1 MSKGCTQYIIS
12 MSKGCT
18 QYIINIWLRFA
29 VQSEI
34 AGEVDR
40 GHPLLL
46 PPGVE
51 HRPVYQVDELLHLLG
66 KWQTNMA
73 VQLVEKCF
81 ENTRRAFGKH
91 EIYVFFIIIIIHRL
105 SSKYLVNCTSAFAVI
120 PFAV

>member
-1 MSKGCTQYIIS
+1 MLLTPDHIS
-12 MSKGCT
+12 
-18 QYIINIWLRFA
+18 A

-66 KWQTNMA
+66 KWQIITA
-73 VQLVEKCF
+73 VQSVDKCF
-81 ENTRRAFGKH
+81 ENTRRALGKQ
-91 EIYVFFIIIIIHRL
+91 EIYFFL
-105 SSKYLVNCTSAFAVI
+105 LFFACPESI
-120 PFAV
+120 L

>member
-1 MSKGCTQYIIS
+1 MLLTPDHIS
-12 MSKGCT
+12 
-18 QYIINIWLRFA
+18 A

-66 KWQTNMA
+66 KWQIITA
-73 VQLVEKCF
+73 VQSVDKCF
-81 ENTRRAFGKH
+81 ENTRRALGKQ
-91 EIYVFFIIIIIHRL
+91 EIYFFFIILRL
-105 SSKYLVNCTSAFAVI
+105 PRKYLINCNSTFAVI